1 MNIRKSAEDYLEQ
14 ILMIREQRGAVRS
27 IDIAA
32 GLGVTK
38 PSVSVAMKRLREN
51 GYILMDESNL
61 ITLTP
66 AGEKIAA
73 NIYDR
78 HKTLARCLQ
87 LIGVPDELAHEDACK
102 LEHDISQETFEALV
116 KYLEKHETQA

>member
-14 ILMIREQRGAVRS
+14 ILMIREQKGVVRS

-32 GLGVTK
+32 GLNVTK

-51 GYILMDESNL
+51 GYINMDKDNL
-61 ITLTP
+61 ITLTES
-66 AGEKIAA
+66 GEEIAR

-78 HKTLARCLQ
+78 HKTLTRCL
-87 LIGVPDELAHEDACK
+87 LLVGVDEEHAREDACK
-102 LEHDISQETFEALV
+102 MEHDISQVAYEALV
-116 KYLEKHETQA
+116 RFLKDRGI

>member
-14 ILMIREQRGAVRS
+14 ILMIREQKGVVRS

-32 GLGVTK
+32 GLNVTK

-51 GYILMDESNL
+51 GYINMDKDNL
-61 ITLTP
+61 ITLTES
-66 AGEKIAA
+66 GEEIAR

-78 HKTLARCLQ
+78 HKTLTHCLLLVGVDEEHAR
-87 LIGVPDELAHEDACK
+87 EDACK
-102 LEHDISQETFEALV
+102 MEHDISQESYEALV
-116 KYLEKHETQA
+116 RFLKDRGI

>member
-14 ILMIREQRGAVRS
+14 ILMIREQKGIVRS

-51 GYILMDESNL
+51 GYINMDKDNL
-61 ITLTP
+61 ITLTDS
-66 AGEKIAA
+66 GEEIART
-73 NIYDR
+73 IYDR
-78 HKTLARCLQ
+78 HKTLTHCLLLVGVDEEHAR
-87 LIGVPDELAHEDACK
+87 EDACK
-102 LEHDISQETFEALV
+102 MEHDISQESYEALV
-116 KYLEKHETQA
+116 RFMRERGL

>member
-14 ILMIREQRGAVRS
+14 ILMIQEQKGIVRS
-27 IDIAA
+27 IDIAL

-51 GYILMDESNL
+51 GYILMDDNNL
-61 ITLTP
+61 ITLTES
-66 AGEKIAA
+66 GEKIAR

-78 HKTLARCLQ
+78 HKTLTRCL
-87 LIGVPDELAHEDACK
+87 LLLGVEEPLAREDACK
-102 LEHDISQETFEALV
+102 LEHDISQTTFEAL
-116 KYLEKHETQA
+116 KNYLASHGE